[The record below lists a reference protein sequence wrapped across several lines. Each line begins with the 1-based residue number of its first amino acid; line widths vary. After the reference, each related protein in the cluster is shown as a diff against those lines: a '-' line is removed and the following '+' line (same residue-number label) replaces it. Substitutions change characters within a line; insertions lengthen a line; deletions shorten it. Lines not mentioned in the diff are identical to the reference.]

1 MCCDV
6 VGCVSV
12 GAAVASA
19 VRGCG
24 RLPSPAVDGGARS
37 GFGRLC
43 CMRLV
48 VSGSCGSSVG
58 VGGGAG
64 EGAGSR
70 GSTDCAPILEGWLLV
85 GGVLGQPVWLVLAE
99 AARVDRGW
107 APFGLLL
114 RGGGGRCGWCGSAF
128 VCVCGGAG
136 LIVWACWEIGPGG
149 VVGRAGCGMVV
160 RCGVWVLSGFGCWCW
175 WCVAALAAQVGGF
188 VGTEAQDA
196 LWSRTRGLFHSDP
209 PALSC
214 VLTE

>member
-99 AARVDRGW
+99 PVSTEAGRRSGCCCVEEVAAVVG
-107 APFGLLL
+107 AGPLL
-114 RGGGGRCGWCGSAF
+114 S
-128 VCVCGGAG
+128 CVCGGAG
-136 LIVWACWEIGPGG
+136 LIVWACWVVGPGG

-175 WCVAALAAQVGGF
+175 WCAAALAAQVGGF

>member
-99 AARVDRGW
+99 PVSTEAGRRSGCCCVEEVAAV
-107 APFGLLL
+107 
-114 RGGGGRCGWCGSAF
+114 
-128 VCVCGGAG
+128 VGAG
-136 LIVWACWEIGPGG
+136 PLLSCLCLWRCRAYCVGVLGSRTWGRRGTSWLWHGRPLRCLG
-149 VVGRAGCGMVV
+149 VVG
-160 RCGVWVLSGFGCWCW
+160 S
-175 WCVAALAAQVGGF
+175 VADVGG
-188 VGTEAQDA
+188 VRPRWLRKWVA
-196 LWSRTRGLFHSDP
+196 LLARRRRMPCGAVPVVCSILIHQP
-209 PALSC
+209 
-214 VLTE
+214 